1 MRADLVLE
9 PDTIISQA
17 IQFAVINEMPPTFF
31 EFGVWWGSTLIRTY
45 HSWCAAYET
54 ALTSWSVE
62 MDPEQQ
68 ERARTGPKRLHL
80 TGFDSFE
87 GLPPLEPRDEGGFF
101 RPAQFRAGLDGVQQ
115 NLEANGVPADAVTL
129 VPGWYEQLDGTEID
143 RTTTATAS
151 IVHIDCDLYSSTR
164 DALAYVTDF
173 LDDGTILIFDDWN
186 HYRGHPDR
194 GERRAFREWSEAT
207 DGWCFHPFRTEGPFR
222 QSFIASRLDGTGHPE
237 PPVPG

>member
-31 EFGVWWGSTLIRTY
+31 EFGVWWGNTLIRTY

-54 ALTSWSVE
+54 ALASWSGE
-62 MDPEQQ
+62 MDPEQR

-80 TGFDSFE
+80 HGFDSFD
-87 GLPPLEPRDEGGFF
+87 GLPSLEPADEGGFF
-101 RPAQFRAGLDGVQQ
+101 RPAQFRAGREGVRQ

-129 VPGWYEQLDGTEID
+129 VPGWYDRLDGTEID
-143 RTTTATAS
+143 RAATPSAS

-164 DALAYVTDF
+164 DALAYLTDF

-194 GERRAFREWSEAT
+194 GERRAFREWSEARE
-207 DGWCFHPFRTEGPFR
+207 GWCFHPFRTEGPFR
-222 QSFIASRLDGTGHPE
+222 QSFIASRLAPAGAGDRPS
-237 PPVPG
+237 P

>member
-31 EFGVWWGSTLIRTY
+31 EFGVWRGNTLIRTY

-54 ALTSWSVE
+54 ALSSWSAE
-62 MDPEQQ
+62 MDAEQR

-80 TGFDSFE
+80 HGFDSFE
-87 GLPPLEPRDEGGFF
+87 GLPPLEQADQGGFF
-101 RPAQFRAGLDGVQQ
+101 RPAQFEAGLEPTRE

-129 VPGWYEQLDGTEID
+129 VDGWFADLDGTEVD
-143 RTTTATAS
+143 AATTPTVS
-151 IVHIDCDLYSSTR
+151 VVHLDCDLYSSTR
-164 DALAYVTDF
+164 DALDYVTRF

-194 GERRAFREWSEAT
+194 GERRAFREWSEARE
-207 DGWCFHPFRTEGPFR
+207 GWGFHPFRSEGPFR
-222 QSFIASRLDGTGHPE
+222 ESFIASRLA
-237 PPVPG
+237 